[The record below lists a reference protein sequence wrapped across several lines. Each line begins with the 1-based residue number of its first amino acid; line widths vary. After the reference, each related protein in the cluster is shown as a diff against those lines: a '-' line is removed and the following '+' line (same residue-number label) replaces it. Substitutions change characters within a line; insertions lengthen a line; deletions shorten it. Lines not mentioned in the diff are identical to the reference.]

1 VGSHPV
7 IPCAPLSRWAKGE
20 RMKCQ
25 NMIGP
30 QVRRLRY
37 QRGWSQEKLAEKLQL
52 LGWDIGR
59 VSLAKI
65 ESRLVHVE
73 EYELLYFARA
83 FNVRLDEVFPP
94 IDTGRQLREVVAE
107 LMQRRTSS
115 KASPE
120 KVIAV
125 GKIARAPRRWSDS

>member
-1 VGSHPV
+1 
-7 IPCAPLSRWAKGE
+7 
-20 RMKCQ
+20 MKCQ

-83 FNVRLDEVFPP
+83 FNVRVDEVFPP
-94 IDTGRQLREVVAE
+94 IDSGRQLREVVAE
-107 LMQRRTSS
+107 LMHRRTSS
-115 KASPE
+115 EASPE
-120 KVIAV
+120 KAIPV
-125 GKIARAPRRWSDS
+125 GKIARAPRRWSD

>member
-1 VGSHPV
+1 
-7 IPCAPLSRWAKGE
+7 
-20 RMKCQ
+20 MKCQ

-37 QRGWSQEKLAEKLQL
+37 LRGWSQETLAGKLQL

-73 EYELLYFARA
+73 EYELWFFARA
-83 FNVRLDEVFPP
+83 FNVRLDELFPP
-94 IDTGRQLREVVAE
+94 IDTGRQMHEVVAE
-107 LMQRRTSS
+107 LMHRRTSS
-115 KASPE
+115 EASPK

-125 GKIARAPRRWSDS
+125 GKIVRAPRRWSDR